1 MEPSAELFIVLLAGY
16 VVGVPGL
23 LWGLADLRRIPGGVW
38 RHAAERP
45 YHQWRTSMIGAYL
58 ICGWPV
64 YVAVLLWWRGRERAD
79 LYVEWAELSA
89 RKRARR
95 RAAAERAAAD
105 PGAVPAP
112 EPVVVLADY
121 EDEPA
126 PSRGRA
132 EA

>member
-1 MEPSAELFIVLLAGY
+1 MELSAELVIVLLAGY

-23 LWGLADLRRIPGGVW
+23 WWGLADLRRIPGGVW

-45 YHQWRTSMIGAYL
+45 YHQWRTGFVGAYL

-64 YVAVLLWWRGRERAD
+64 YVAVVLWWRGRERAD

-95 RAAAERAAAD
+95 RAAAERAAAEPRPE
-105 PGAVPAP
+105 PGPD
-112 EPVVVLADY
+112 PVVVLADH

-126 PSRGRA
+126 PARGHA
-132 EA
+132 DV